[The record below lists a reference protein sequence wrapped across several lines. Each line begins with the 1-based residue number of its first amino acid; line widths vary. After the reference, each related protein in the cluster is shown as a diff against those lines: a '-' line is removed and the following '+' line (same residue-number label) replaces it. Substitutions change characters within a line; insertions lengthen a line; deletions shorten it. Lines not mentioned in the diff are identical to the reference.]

1 MNYNPEIHHRKSI
14 RLKGY
19 DYSMCGAY
27 FVTICVQHFECR
39 FGKIENKKMILNDAG
54 KMINESWLEIV
65 SRFKNITPDEYV
77 VMPNHFHSIIFINDA
92 NADDKKIVGAT
103 LVVAPVQSANTG
115 NRAGTRPAP
124 TNANVM
130 DANITNANVTVAPI
144 TLGDIISAF
153 KSITTNK
160 YIEGVKIKI
169 YPSFDR
175 RLWQRNYFEHII
187 RNNESLNKIRT
198 YIINNPENWDEDKFY
213 SEINLLPPLSFNP

>member
-1 MNYNPEIHHRKSI
+1 ANTGNRAGTRP
-14 RLKGY
+14 
-19 DYSMCGAY
+19 APTNAN
-27 FVTICVQHFECR
+27 VT
-39 FGKIENKKMILNDAG
+39 
-54 KMINESWLEIV
+54 
-65 SRFKNITPDEYV
+65 
-77 VMPNHFHSIIFINDA
+77 DA

-103 LVVAPVQSANTG
+103 LMVAPVQGANTG

-130 DANITNANVTVAPI
+130 DANITNANVAVAPI
-144 TLGDIISAF
+144 TLGDIIGAF

>member
-124 TNANVM
+124 TNANVT